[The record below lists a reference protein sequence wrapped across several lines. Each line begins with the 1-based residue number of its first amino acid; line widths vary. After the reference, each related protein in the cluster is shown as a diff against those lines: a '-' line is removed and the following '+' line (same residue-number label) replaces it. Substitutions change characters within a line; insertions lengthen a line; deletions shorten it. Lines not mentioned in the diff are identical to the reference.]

1 MQYLNTLKDE
11 YILKKQL
18 LSSFVLNPP
27 YGEGYLDTSSKTTRS
42 LPFGIKLDS
51 VLLGRFIFSALI
63 FSSIVMSI
71 GCFITFC
78 ICLPLQA
85 QNIQLVNKA
94 KSVANSKLGTIVK
107 LQEVTS
113 SERLFTGANL
123 FSMKEPE
130 EVIKLNSTTVLVQ
143 GKSIK
148 TKFSKYPSIQFA
160 GF

>member
-27 YGEGYLDTSSKTTRS
+27 YGENYLDNSSKITRC
-42 LPFGIKLDS
+42 LPFGIKLNS
-51 VLLGRFIFSALI
+51 LLLGKFIFSTLI
-63 FSSIVMSI
+63 CSSIVMAI

-85 QNIQLVNKA
+85 QNVQLVNKA
-94 KSVANSKLGTIVK
+94 KSVANGKLGTIVK
-107 LQEVTS
+107 LQEVTR
-113 SERLFTGANL
+113 SERLFNSANL
-123 FSMKEPE
+123 FLMKEPE
-130 EVIKLNSTTVLVQ
+130 EVIKLNSTTVIVQ
-143 GKSIK
+143 KKNIK
-148 TKFSKYPSIQFA
+148 TKFNKYPSIQFA